1 MASKKKYPSDSP
13 RHKTTIDGRRGNHAR
28 RLFQLSEQSRVAR
41 AQIASNNVAV
51 GNTIAE
57 IEMKNG
63 VASGNAIAGGDHAF
77 TEEIGS
83 PLKAVSSGGMQYMS
97 YKMLELF
104 LEKLEGKK
112 NAETPAFDEGARQEA
127 LGNGIVIE
135 APIPVGTAMSNQ
147 TGVTW
152 TSNAF

>member
-1 MASKKKYPSDSP
+1 MASKKTYPSDSP

-28 RLFQLSEQSRVAR
+28 RLFHLSEQSRVAG

-57 IEMKNG
+57 IEMKDG
-63 VASGNAIAGGDHAF
+63 VARGNAIAWGDQAF
-77 TEEIGS
+77 TEGIDGA
-83 PLKAVSSGGMQYMS
+83 LKAVSSGGMQYMS

-104 LEKLEGKK
+104 LETLEGKK
-112 NAETPAFDEGARQEA
+112 SAETPALDEGARQEA
-127 LGNGIVIE
+127 LGNGIVGRT
-135 APIPVGTAMSNQ
+135 PMPMSTAISHQ
-147 TGVTW
+147 PGVTW